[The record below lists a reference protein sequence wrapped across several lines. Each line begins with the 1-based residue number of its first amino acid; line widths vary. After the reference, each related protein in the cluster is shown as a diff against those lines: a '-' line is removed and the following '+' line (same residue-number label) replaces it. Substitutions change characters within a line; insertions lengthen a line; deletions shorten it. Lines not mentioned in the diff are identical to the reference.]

1 MRKLIMG
8 LAVSSMILTACNPE
22 PEVTM
27 TVPATANVGENVVM
41 ANGSDVKKT
50 YNANWSFGD
59 GGTASTWDANHIYSE
74 AGSYTVT
81 LTATNKKGNM
91 ATSATQVIT
100 VSDNGI
106 GAIETKMEEEA
117 VAMDEWWTKAVGTY
131 SFGTGSINYNYCGTN
146 STDLTL
152 KSRATAVKVT
162 IITPN
167 GDFEVA
173 SYMMNENGEKNNY
186 TFEYID
192 ETHVRVGAL
201 RFLYTPATGSAE
213 VNDHA
218 VMTSG
223 IYTYANT
230 GSVITLTRIEENIDN
245 NGGDPCVDRVTY
257 TYTLT
262 K

>member
-1 MRKLIMG
+1 
-8 LAVSSMILTACNPE
+8 
-22 PEVTM
+22 
-27 TVPATANVGENVVM
+27 
-41 ANGSDVKKT
+41 
-50 YNANWSFGD
+50 
-59 GGTASTWDANHIYSE
+59 
-74 AGSYTVT
+74 
-81 LTATNKKGNM
+81 M

-152 KSRATAVKVT
+152 KSRATAVEVT
-162 IITPN
+162 INNT
-167 GDFEVA
+167 DFES
-173 SYMMNENGEKNNY
+173 SYMMNENGEKNY
-186 TFEYID
+186 FYFEYLD
-192 ETHVRVGAL
+192 ETHVSVGDL